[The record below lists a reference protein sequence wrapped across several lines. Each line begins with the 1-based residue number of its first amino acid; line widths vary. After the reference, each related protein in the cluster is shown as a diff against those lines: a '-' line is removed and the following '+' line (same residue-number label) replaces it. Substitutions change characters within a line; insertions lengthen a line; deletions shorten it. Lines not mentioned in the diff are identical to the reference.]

1 MDERLSF
8 ITTNNLQYLLL
19 NNKNVIN
26 SALCHLGHQ
35 QIDLTRHIKTVYNL
49 YVFVQ
54 LIYEQM
60 QVYER
65 CVFTSRWIIQINL
78 TVERVQIEPV
88 ICKVK
93 RYKEYLKDL
102 QYVRVVYYRY
112 ISALP
117 IGSLILYTGVHLI
130 LMRIKEFPFPMD
142 HIYLNVILPFFFR
155 RF

>member
-1 MDERLSF
+1 
-8 ITTNNLQYLLL
+8 
-19 NNKNVIN
+19 
-26 SALCHLGHQ
+26 
-35 QIDLTRHIKTVYNL
+35 
-49 YVFVQ
+49 
-54 LIYEQM
+54 
-60 QVYER
+60 
-65 CVFTSRWIIQINL
+65 L

-130 LMRIKEFPFPMD
+130 LMRIKEFQFPMD
-142 HIYLNVILPFFFR
+142 HIYLNVILPYLFR